1 MRKMMLHP
9 TSGRVG
15 YDNTTPDRRRE
26 RSRMMNETSGR
37 DGYEPAAPVR
47 TRMLNESSGRTGYS
61 NTRPDTRS
69 MIHDGVSCDG
79 CGSRGRGEYIRGVRY
94 KCSTCPNYDLCQSC
108 MDTYDCSSDY
118 LPIDREADDGEVEV
132 SLHPRDHY
140 FLRIAR
146 PINRQAPPALLNRDN
161 WCHHVECAECL
172 NPRIVGY
179 RYFCTSCG
187 TSYCETCEQKGLPR
201 TLASTPHTQ
210 DHNLLKMGR
219 PLETGHA
226 DSRMAHK

>member
-1 MRKMMLHP
+1 MLNP

-15 YDNTTPDRRRE
+15 YENTRPDRRRE
-26 RSRMMNETSGR
+26 VSRMMNETSGR
-37 DGYEPAAPVR
+37 DGYEAAYGQS
-47 TRMLNESSGRTGYS
+47 RMMNETSGRTGYS
-61 NTRPDTRS
+61 NSRPDTSS

-79 CGSRGRGEYIRGVRY
+79 CGSERRGEYIRGVRY

-108 MDTYDCSSDY
+108 MDIYDCSNDY
-118 LPIDREADDGEVEV
+118 LPISREERDDEQD
-132 SLHPRDHY
+132 HPRNHY

-161 WCHHVECAECL
+161 WCHNVECAECL
-172 NPRIVGY
+172 NPSIVGY

-187 TSYCETCEQKGLPR
+187 TSFCESCEQKGLPR
-201 TLASTPHTQ
+201 TTAAGGHTE

-219 PLETGHA
+219 PRITA
-226 DSRMAHK
+226 PVDSRAAHK